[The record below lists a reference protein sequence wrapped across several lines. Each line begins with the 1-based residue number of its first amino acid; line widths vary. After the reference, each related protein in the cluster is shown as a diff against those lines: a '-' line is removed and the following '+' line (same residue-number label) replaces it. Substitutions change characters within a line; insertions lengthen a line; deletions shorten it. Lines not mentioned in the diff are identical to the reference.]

1 MKMSFLPSETM
12 ADDSHP
18 NRWVGFAS
26 FSGEEPLFRDHF
38 PGRPLVPGVLLLEIL
53 RLNAEQALRGTG
65 TAARLVE
72 ASRVRFIQP
81 VEPPA
86 RLEARLE
93 REEGNTL
100 VFKAELLVEG
110 LGRAAT
116 AVLRFEEEVL

>member
-1 MKMSFLPSETM
+1 MTFLPSETM

-26 FSGEEPLFRDHF
+26 FSGDEPLFRDHF
-38 PGRPLVPGVLLLEIL
+38 PGRPLVPGVLLLDIL
-53 RLNAEQALRGTG
+53 RLNAEQALRGSG

-81 VEPPA
+81 VVPPV
-86 RLEARLE
+86 RLQARLE
-93 REEGNTL
+93 REEGNPL

-110 LGRAAT
+110 QGRAAS
-116 AVLRFEEEVL
+116 AVLRFEEEGS

>member
-1 MKMSFLPSETM
+1 MTFLPSETM
-12 ADDSHP
+12 ADDSDP

-53 RLNAEQALRGTG
+53 RQTAEKVLCVNGT
-65 TAARLVE
+65 TARLVE

-81 VEPPA
+81 VAPPA

-93 REEGNTL
+93 REEGIPF
-100 VFKAELLVEG
+100 VFKGELIVEG
-110 LGRAAT
+110 QGKAAS
-116 AVLRFEEEVL
+116 AVLRFEDEKP